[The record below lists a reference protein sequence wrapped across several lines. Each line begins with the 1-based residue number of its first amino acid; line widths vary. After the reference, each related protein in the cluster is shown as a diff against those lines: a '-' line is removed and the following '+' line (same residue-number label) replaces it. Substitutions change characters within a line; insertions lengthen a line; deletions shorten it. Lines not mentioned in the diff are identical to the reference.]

1 MDPCSQ
7 AVLGASLSSS
17 FAEKK
22 NIKFASFFGAVGGLF
37 PDSDIFIRS
46 AVDPLLSVEYHRNFT
61 HSLFF
66 CTCRWFTSYYIFVF
80 FLQRKNTPF

>member
-22 NIKFASFFGAVGGLF
+22 KKNIKFASFFGAVGGLF
-37 PDSDIFIRS
+37 ETLIF
-46 AVDPLLSVEYHRNFT
+46 L
-61 HSLFF
+61 
-66 CTCRWFTSYYIFVF
+66 
-80 FLQRKNTPF
+80 